1 MEPTMQLQ
9 RKIFCRLRMRLIRYL
24 ASAGVAS
31 RRKCESIITG
41 GRVTVN
47 GKDETDPFRIISTL
61 DSVELDQTP
70 VKMPIEKTVVMLNK
84 PASVVTTANDTHG
97 RKTVLDLVSNI
108 DTRLFSV
115 GRLDKETTG
124 ILLLTNDGDLAYRL
138 THPKFGVEKIYEATT
153 DRFITDAEICS
164 ISSGVDIGEGETG
177 QAEVVD
183 QTNTA
188 NGVKITMKLLHGK
201 KREIR
206 RIFREMGLEL
216 TRLHRITFACLEL
229 GNLASGKHRILS
241 DKERRLLAK
250 TVDLL

>member
-1 MEPTMQLQ
+1 
-9 RKIFCRLRMRLIRYL
+9 
-24 ASAGVAS
+24 
-31 RRKCESIITG
+31 
-41 GRVTVN
+41 
-47 GKDETDPFRIISTL
+47 
-61 DSVELDQTP
+61 
-70 VKMPIEKTVVMLNK
+70 MLHK

-138 THPKFGVEKIYEATT
+138 THPKFGVEKIYEATA
-153 DRFITDAEICS
+153 DRFITDAEINS

-183 QTNTA
+183 QTDTA
-188 NGVKITMKLLHGK
+188 NGVKITMKLHHGK

-216 TRLHRITFACLEL
+216 THLHRITFACLEL

-241 DKERRLLAK
+241 NKERRLLAK

>member
-1 MEPTMQLQ
+1 MQLQ
-9 RKIFCRLRMRLIRYL
+9 MKISNRLRMRLIRYL

-47 GKDETDPFRIISTL
+47 GKDETDPFRIISTS

-70 VKMPIEKTVVMLNK
+70 VKTPIEKTVVMLHK

-138 THPKFGVEKIYEATT
+138 THPKFGVEKIYEATA
-153 DRFITDAEICS
+153 DRFITDAEISS

-183 QTNTA
+183 QTDTA

-216 TRLHRITFACLEL
+216 THLHRITFACLEL

-241 DKERRLLAK
+241 NKERRLLAK